1 MTPPSD
7 HYLKARISENI
18 PDQYHVK
25 AENALEGGFSIDFEV
40 NDPNEDWTLV
50 IECTENVESQK
61 RGQETLGQLIESI
74 AEPADYK
81 TYFAA
86 LVSSEEYRLY
96 RYVHSDESTGSG
108 ELTTDGKNILEPL
121 SEGMSTIEET
131 PRRIIEQI
139 LEYQAPQDGSESEE
153 LEELMQEYRE
163 QLAVLLPPKPLGE
176 DEIGDGMTEEHSTV
190 LSDFQI
196 KAATIIISRITFG
209 QVLETLPKYGY
220 DTTPSSDSTPHDL
233 QTTFKHIRSEVLF
246 KQAPREDP
254 YTGLLIDLTPQAQ
267 ACINDFIEELE
278 SLGLWKIPAADLEAA
293 FRRLTPTFQREALG
307 NYHTKKQIAE
317 AMATYTI
324 QSSTDKILDPA
335 CGAGDL
341 LAEVANELHSPHH
354 PFESIYGID
363 IDDFA
368 AEIAAIRLFVNNLE
382 RAPETSATNIFISDI
397 KNKRPEIVAEDGP
410 VNPNYE
416 QPEDILPLADA
427 LLAHLPNTSS
437 ENYDWRDWQKLVTEH
452 CSIDTK
458 ATSGRWNLAAYYLV
472 YATQFLAED
481 GRAAFLLPSSWLS
494 RVSYQ
499 GFRKYLTNCYSTDA
513 VIELTGSTAT
523 SPQTLIFLT
532 NTPPDEDTE
541 TTFVSIDSLDELS
554 ELTQTLVRD
563 PEDLSGDNATR
574 RPQSTLNPDEP
585 WRQYLT
591 APVEYHEWK
600 NTLRFELGDFFEF
613 TQGIQT
619 GANEFFL
626 DPDPSLVAD
635 RHTINV
641 LAGKHGVTAP
651 RTSNQETSKLLTLDT
666 DLREALAETTP
677 SDPVQ
682 WLQDKDEPELAEY
695 VKQGMEEGY
704 HERQSMKYRD
714 VWFKLGEPGIE
725 DFYIPRLFGLDM
737 PILMNDGNIGATSR
751 YYGLNWNETVRSMQE
766 DSQREKTDSETFQR
780 AVAAYL
786 NSTPFKLA
794 LQLTGSKL
802 SGGYTETTMH
812 QLKRLPS
819 PNFSELD
826 DLQIQELSD
835 AFQNFQMDDRRTSRK
850 LNERVCDVFNW
861 NIDLDLFEDH
871 LETPESGR

>member
-1 MTPPSD
+1 MAPPSD
-7 HYLKARISENI
+7 HYLKGRISENI
-18 PDQYHVK
+18 PDQYHVE
-25 AENALEGGFSIDFEV
+25 AESALEGSFSIDFEV
-40 NDPNEDWTLV
+40 NASNGDWTLL
-50 IECTENVESQK
+50 IECTENVESRK
-61 RGQETLGQLIESI
+61 EEETLGQLVERI
-74 AEPADYK
+74 AEQADNK

-86 LVSSEEYRLY
+86 LVSSEAYHLY
-96 RYVHSDESTGSG
+96 RYVHTDETTGSG
-108 ELTTDGKNILEPL
+108 ELTTGAENVLEL
-121 SEGMSTIEET
+121 LAEEMSDIEET
-131 PRRIIEQI
+131 PRRVVDQI
-139 LEYQAPQDGSESEE
+139 LEYQAPQDGSDNEE

-163 QLAVLLPPKPLGE
+163 QLAVLLPAKPLEE
-176 DEIGDGMTEEHSTV
+176 DGIDDSMAEEHSTV
-190 LSDFQI
+190 LSYFQI
-196 KAATIIISRITFG
+196 KSATIIIGRITFG
-209 QVLETLPKYGY
+209 QVLGTLPKYGH
-220 DTTPSSDSTPHDL
+220 DTTPSSDATPHDL

-246 KQAPREDP
+246 KQAPQEDP
-254 YTGLLIDLTPQAQ
+254 YTELLTDLTSKAQ

-278 SLGLWKIPAADLEAA
+278 ALGLWKIPATDLETA

-307 NYHTKKQIAE
+307 NYHTRTQTAE

-324 QSSTDKILDPA
+324 HSSTDRILDPA

-341 LAEVANELHSPHH
+341 LSEAANELDSLHR

-368 AEIAAIRLFVNNLE
+368 AEIAAIRLFVTNIE
-382 RAPETSATNIFISDI
+382 RAPEANATNIFISDI
-397 KNKRPEIVAEDGP
+397 KNKRPEIVAEDRP
-410 VNPNYE
+410 VNPNSE
-416 QPEDILPLADA
+416 QTDDMLPPVDA
-427 LLAHLPNTSS
+427 LLAHLPNTGS

-481 GRAAFLLPSSWLS
+481 GCAAFLLPSGWLS

-499 GFRKYLTNCYSTDA
+499 GFRRHLTNNYTIDA
-513 VIELTGSTAT
+513 VIELTESTAT

-541 TTFVSIDSLDELS
+541 TTFASINSLDNLL
-554 ELTQTLVRD
+554 ELTQTLVRG
-563 PEDLSGDNATR
+563 PEDLSADNATQ

-591 APVEYHEWK
+591 APAEYHEWK
-600 NTLRFELGDFFEF
+600 NTLKFELGDFFEF
-613 TQGIQT
+613 THGIQT

-626 DPDPSLVAD
+626 DPDPDLVAA
-635 RHTINV
+635 RHTIRV
-641 LAGKHGVTAP
+641 LAGKHEVTAP
-651 RTSNQETSKLLTLDT
+651 RTSNQETSKLLTLDP
-666 DLREALAETTP
+666 DLREALTEITP
-677 SDPVQ
+677 SDPIQ
-682 WLQDKDEPELAEY
+682 WLQDNDEPELAEY
-695 VKQGMEEGY
+695 VEQGMEEGY

-714 VWFKLGEPGIE
+714 IWFKLGEPSIE
-725 DFYIPRLFGLDM
+725 DFYIPRIFGSNM
-737 PILMNDGNIGATSR
+737 PVLMNDGNIGATSR
-751 YYGLNWNETVRSMQE
+751 YYVLGWNDSVRSMQE
-766 DSQREKTDSETFQR
+766 DSQGERIDRETLQR

-812 QLKRLPS
+812 QLKRLPF
-819 PNFSELD
+819 PNFPEASD
-826 DLQIQELSD
+826 SQIQELSD
-835 AFQNFQMDDRRTSRK
+835 AFQNFQVDDHRTSRE
-850 LNERVCDVFNW
+850 LNERLCDVFNW